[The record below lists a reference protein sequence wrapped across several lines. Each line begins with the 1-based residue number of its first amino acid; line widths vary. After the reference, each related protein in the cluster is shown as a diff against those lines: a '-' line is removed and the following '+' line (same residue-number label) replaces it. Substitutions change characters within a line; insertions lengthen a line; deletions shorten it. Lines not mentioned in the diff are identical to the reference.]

1 MPPAA
6 GCAATTGLRL
16 RRGEGAPGGAGPSQS
31 AAPGPRGRELG
42 ARSRPPGAER
52 AGLGPGPE
60 RSEEERARP
69 SPASRRVPPCPAP
82 AMEQDSSPR
91 KIQFTVPLLE
101 PHLDPEAAEQI
112 RRRRPTPATLV
123 LTSDQSSPEIDED
136 RMPNPLLKSTLAMSP
151 RQRKKV
157 TRTTPTMKG
166 DHLSQQVK
174 EDLLFLKP
182 LPWPS
187 LPFEE
192 LQMMVE
198 HHLGQ
203 QQQGE
208 EPEGATES
216 AGTQE
221 SCPPGITDTEAESRL
236 GTSGKAQKPAES
248 TPKTHERG
256 SEKPSTEKASTH
268 IPPLDSQGANS
279 V

>member
-101 PHLDPEAAEQI
+101 PHLDPEAAEQVRSRAGLRGTRPAKDEGPLDTGI
-112 RRRRPTPATLV
+112 RDPCWVLLEQCAPERANALRLGVFYPLPHRRSPISLSVLLRDGQKDERLPAKAVPARVALCRPSPGGGGLPEDTAPHPPLPFASLASPAQSTPA
-123 LTSDQSSPEIDED
+123 
-136 RMPNPLLKSTLAMSP
+136 
-151 RQRKKV
+151 
-157 TRTTPTMKG
+157 
-166 DHLSQQVK
+166 
-174 EDLLFLKP
+174 
-182 LPWPS
+182 
-187 LPFEE
+187 
-192 LQMMVE
+192 
-198 HHLGQ
+198 
-203 QQQGE
+203 
-208 EPEGATES
+208 
-216 AGTQE
+216 
-221 SCPPGITDTEAESRL
+221 
-236 GTSGKAQKPAES
+236 
-248 TPKTHERG
+248 
-256 SEKPSTEKASTH
+256 
-268 IPPLDSQGANS
+268 
-279 V
+279 